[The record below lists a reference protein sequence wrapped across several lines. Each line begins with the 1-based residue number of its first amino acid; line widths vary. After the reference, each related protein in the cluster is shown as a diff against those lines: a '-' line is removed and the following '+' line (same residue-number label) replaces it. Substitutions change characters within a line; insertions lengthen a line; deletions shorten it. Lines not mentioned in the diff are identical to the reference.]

1 MGTTAFEELQWRGSI
16 HDVTPEIGEG
26 RVGREP
32 LVAYCGFDPTASSL
46 HLGNF
51 IPIVGL
57 MRLQRAGHTPIALV
71 GGATAMIGDPSGKSD
86 ERNLLDAATIRANQD
101 AIGAQLERFLDFGGK
116 NAAKLVNNADWF
128 EGVTFIDFLRDT
140 GKHFRVNYMLGK
152 ESVRSRLDNEQGMS
166 FTEFSYMLL
175 QASDFLHLHTHHGCS
190 LQVGGADQ
198 WGNIT
203 AGIDLVRRVAQA
215 QVHGLPYPLLTTAS
229 GGKFGKTEAG
239 ALWLDPA
246 RTSPY
251 ELYQYFVRTDDRD
264 VVKFLKLFTF
274 LEAEAIAE
282 LEAVHADRPHAREVH
297 RRLAWEVTALI
308 HGEADADK
316 AVRASRVLF
325 GEPIEGLEEAQLL
338 AIFADVPSKEIARTV
353 LDGDGWSLVEAL
365 VAMELCKSN
374 GDARRRIEGGGVYVN
389 NVRVEEVTKRLTAES
404 LASENTVILR
414 CGKKNYGLVRFS

>member
-1 MGTTAFEELQWRGSI
+1 VGATAFEELQWRGSI
-16 HDVTPEIGEG
+16 HDVTPEIAEG
-26 RVGREP
+26 RVGKEP

-51 IPIVGL
+51 IPIIGL

-86 ERNLLDAATIRANQD
+86 ERNLLDTATIRANQE
-101 AIGAQLERFLDFGGK
+101 AIGGQLERFLDFEGA

-128 EGVTFIDFLRDT
+128 EGVSFIDFLRDT

-152 ESVRSRLDNEQGMS
+152 ESVRSRLDSEQGMS

-215 QVHGLPYPLLTTAS
+215 QVHGLTYPLLTTAS
-229 GGKFGKTEAG
+229 GGKFGKTESG
-239 ALWLDPA
+239 SLWLDPE

-264 VVKFLKLFTF
+264 VVPFLKLFTF
-274 LEAEAIAE
+274 LDADAIAE
-282 LEAVHADRPHAREVH
+282 LEAAHEERPHAREVH
-297 RRLAWEVTALI
+297 ARLAWEVTVLI
-308 HGEADADK
+308 HGEGEAEK

-325 GEPIEGLEEAQLL
+325 GEPIEDLDEAQLL
-338 AIFADVPSKEIARTV
+338 AIFADVPSTEVDRV
-353 LDGDGWSLVEAL
+353 RLGGDGWSLVEAL
-365 VAMELCKSN
+365 QETGLCKSN
-374 GDARRRIEGGGVYVN
+374 GDARRRIEGGGIYVN
-389 NVRVEEVTKRLTAES
+389 NVRAEEVGMRLTVET

-414 CGKKNYGLVRFS
+414 GGKKNYRLVRFR

>member
-1 MGTTAFEELQWRGSI
+1 MGTTAFQELQWRGSV
-16 HDVTPEIGEG
+16 HDVTPEIAEG
-26 RVGREP
+26 RVGKEP

-51 IPIVGL
+51 IPILGL

-86 ERNLLDAATIRANQD
+86 ERNLLDAETIRANQE
-101 AIGAQLERFLDFGGK
+101 AIGAQLARFLDFEGP
-116 NAAKLVNNADWF
+116 NAARLVNNADWF
-128 EGVTFIDFLRDT
+128 DGVTFIEFLRDT

-152 ESVRSRLDNEQGMS
+152 ESVRSRLDSEQGMS

-175 QASDFLHLHTHHGCS
+175 QASDFLHLHTHHGCA

-215 QVHGLPYPLLTTAS
+215 QVHGLTYPLLTTAS

-239 ALWLDPA
+239 ALWLDPE

-274 LEAEAIAE
+274 LDAEEIGE
-282 LEAVHADRPHAREVH
+282 LEAIHTERPHAREVH
-297 RRLAWEVTALI
+297 ARLAWEATSLI
-308 HGEADADK
+308 HGEGEAEK

-325 GEPIEGLEEAQLL
+325 GEPIEDLEEAQLL
-338 AIFADVPSKEIARTV
+338 NIFADVPSTEVSRAV
-353 LDGDGWSLVEAL
+353 LGGEGWSLVEAL
-365 VAMELCKSN
+365 QEAGLCKSN
-374 GDARRRIEGGGVYVN
+374 GDARRRIEGGGIYVN
-389 NVRVEEVTKRLTAES
+389 NVRVEEVGHHLTAEA
-404 LASENTVILR
+404 LASENTLILR
-414 CGKKNYGLVRFS
+414 GGKKNYRLIRFS